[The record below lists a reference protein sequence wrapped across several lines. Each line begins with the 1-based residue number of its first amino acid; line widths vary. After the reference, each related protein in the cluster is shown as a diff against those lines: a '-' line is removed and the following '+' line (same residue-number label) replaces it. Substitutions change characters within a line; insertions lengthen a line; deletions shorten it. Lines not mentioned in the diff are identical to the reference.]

1 MKEFIINKGNKLSSI
16 IRTSIGSR
24 FLPKMLNKID
34 EDDIDEVFFRVGND
48 ITDLMSDNY
57 ANYFLQQLIIK
68 CNLKQR
74 LYLYDKLKKNFIE
87 ISKDIAGTHCI
98 QSLIGPIYS
107 TKEEDLLRE

>member
-1 MKEFIINKGNKLSSI
+1 MKMILM
-16 IRTSIGSR
+16 RY
-24 FLPKMLNKID
+24 
-34 EDDIDEVFFRVGND
+34 FFRVGND